1 VLVGGDGSR
10 KNRLEAVDRIFKRSF
25 NPWANPPTPSAG
37 TGMARVRQTQPVP
50 VPQANPRHLPAGFSY
65 P

>member
-1 VLVGGDGSR
+1 MVAHLFSHFRGYGVLVGGNGSR

-37 TGMARVRQTQPVP
+37 NGE
-50 VPQANPRHLPAGFSY
+50 G
-65 P
+65 